1 MPRQGGHAEFIFR
14 PTNLHKKLDT
24 KVSPD
29 IMNMYTGQG
38 VALCARAFSTVPFF
52 VRRFKVYPRVNA
64 SFSSTSVGVH
74 VKVE

>member
-1 MPRQGGHAEFIFR
+1 
-14 PTNLHKKLDT
+14 
-24 KVSPD
+24 
-29 IMNMYTGQG
+29 MNMYTGQG